1 MTPLTRFL
9 LTLVGVLLAGAPLVY
24 LTMAPHGSDTL
35 EQETPQQPTPPL
47 RTFLTLRYTGIPHS
61 ATLRHEDEVIA
72 EVSPA
77 TASPYECF
85 IHLPADTTSADIEVE
100 IHWSADSPENAV
112 TLTLEPQGRPSRT
125 ETQWTGSNGSLLHSI
140 FSLTW

>member
-9 LTLVGVLLAGAPLVY
+9 LTLVGVLLAGVPLVH
-24 LTMAPHGSDTL
+24 LTMSPRGSETH
-35 EQETPQQPTPPL
+35 EQEAPQQPTRPL
-47 RTFLTLRYTGIPHS
+47 HTFLTLRYTGTPHS

-77 TASPYECF
+77 TSSPYECF
-85 IHLPADTTSADIEVE
+85 INLPANTTSADIEVE

-112 TLTLEPQGRPSRT
+112 TLTLEPQGRPPRS
-125 ETQWTGSNGSLLHSI
+125 ETQWTGRNGSLLHSI

>member
-9 LTLVGVLLAGAPLVY
+9 LTLVGVLLAGVPLVY
-24 LTMAPHGSDTL
+24 LTMAPRGRETH
-35 EQETPQQPTPPL
+35 EQGTPQQQTQSL
-47 RTFLTLRYTGIPHS
+47 RTFLTLRYTGSPHS

-72 EVSPA
+72 EIAPA
-77 TASPYECF
+77 TTSPYECF
-85 IHLPADTTSADIEVE
+85 IDLPADTKSADIEVE
-100 IHWSADSPENAV
+100 IHWPENSPENAV
-112 TLTLEPQGRPSRT
+112 TLTLEPQGRPTRT